1 MRDGPAKNLLIASV
15 LAVVLAAL
23 GGCVTTTRSALVTSA
38 DSSDCV
44 VLLHGLNRSW
54 HAMSKMA
61 TELQASGYSTVNVDY
76 PSQTGPIESLA
87 PMAVSEGLE
96 KCREADAVQIHFVTH
111 SMGGILLRYA
121 HNESPIPDLGRV
133 VMLAPPNQGSEI
145 VDVTKDWPGAELL
158 SGEAGLQ
165 IGTDENSIP
174 AQLGPVDF
182 ELGIIAGTG
191 TISPFLSMMLPN
203 PDDGKVSVAS
213 TRVEG
218 MNDFLMVKNSHHFIV
233 TDDKVIENTIQFL
246 RTGKFL
252 ESNVP
257 VSSVPSSQ

>member
-1 MRDGPAKNLLIASV
+1 MRNGPAKNLLIASV
-15 LAVVLAAL
+15 LAIVLAVL
-23 GGCVTTTRSALVTSA
+23 GGCVTTTRSALVTSM

-61 TELQASGYSTVNVDY
+61 TELQAAGYTTVNVDY

-87 PMAVSEGLE
+87 PMAVNEGLE
-96 KCREADAVQIHFVTH
+96 KCHDADAVQIHFVTH

-191 TISPFLSMMLPN
+191 TISPFLSLMLPN
-203 PDDGKVSVAS
+203 PDDG
-213 TRVEG
+213 
-218 MNDFLMVKNSHHFIV
+218 SHHFIV

-252 ESNVP
+252 KSNVP